1 MRAVVFAY
9 HNMGICGLEALK
21 EAGFDIAAIFSH
33 EDDPEENCWFDS
45 VVEWANKNHIDV
57 FCPPDVNT
65 PDWKEKLS
73 RLAPDVIFSF
83 YFRHMLSKDILNIP
97 ASGAYNLHGSLLPAY
112 RGRTSVNWAI
122 VNGEKQTG
130 VTLHHMIGKADAGDI
145 VGQKAVEIEFEDT
158 AKTLY
163 DKLCGAAR
171 EMLAELL
178 PLIREGKAP
187 RIPQDLSKGSYYSG
201 RKPEDGRIDWTWP
214 AVRIYNLIRAVTEP
228 YPGAFGLLS
237 GTGKIFIWWAL
248 PFDGKNIDRTPGQ
261 IEVEKMDVFVTAGE
275 GRLKL
280 VDIEVAGSRRKHEQ
294 IFDYF
299 KNKEGLVL
307 T

>member
-21 EAGFDIAAIFSH
+21 EAGFNITAIISH
-33 EDDPEENCWFDS
+33 EDDRGENCWFDS
-45 VVEWANKNHIDV
+45 VVEWANKNHIEV
-57 FCPPDVNT
+57 FCPGNVNT
-65 PDWKEKLS
+65 PEWIDKIS
-73 RLAPDVIFSF
+73 RLDPDVIFSL
-83 YFRHMLSKDILNIP
+83 YYRHMLSQDILNIP

-112 RGRTSVNWAI
+112 RGRTPVNWAI
-122 VNGEKQTG
+122 INGEKQTG

-145 VGQKAVEIEFEDT
+145 VGQKAVEIDFEDT
-158 AKTLY
+158 ARTVY

-171 EMLAELL
+171 EMLAEVL
-178 PLIREGKAP
+178 PLIREGRAP
-187 RIPQDLSKGSYYSG
+187 RSPQDLTKGSYYSG
-201 RKPEDGRIDWTWP
+201 RRPEDGRIDWNWP

-228 YPGAFGLLS
+228 YPGAFGFLP
-237 GTGKIFIWWAL
+237 GVGKILIWWAL
-248 PFDGKNIDRTPGQ
+248 PDEGKGIDHTPGQ
-261 IEVEKMDVFVTAGE
+261 IEIGNSEVFVRTGD

-280 VDIEVAGSRRKHEQ
+280 ADVEVAGSRMKGDALFQ
-294 IFDYF
+294 YL

>member
-1 MRAVVFAY
+1 MRSVVFAY

-21 EAGFDIAAIFSH
+21 EAGFNIAAIFSH
-33 EDDPEENCWFDS
+33 EDDPGENCWFDS
-45 VVEWANKNHIDV
+45 VVEWANENHIEV

-65 PDWKEKLS
+65 PDWKEKVS
-73 RLAPDVIFSF
+73 HLAPDVIFSF
-83 YFRHMLSKDILNIP
+83 YFRHMLSHDILKIP

-112 RGRTSVNWAI
+112 RGRTPVNWAI

-130 VTLHHMIGKADAGDI
+130 VTLHYMTVKPDAGDI

-158 AKTLY
+158 ARTLY

-171 EMLAELL
+171 EMLAVVL
-178 PLIREGKAP
+178 PLIRDGRAP
-187 RIPQDLSKGSYYSG
+187 RVPQDLTKGSYYSG
-201 RKPEDGRIDWTWP
+201 RRPEDGRIDWSWP
-214 AVRIYNLIRAVTEP
+214 AMRIYNLIRAVTEP
-228 YPGAFGLLS
+228 YPGAFGFLP
-237 GTGKIFIWWAL
+237 GAEKILIWWAL
-248 PFDGKNIDRTPGQ
+248 PEGKDSNDHPPGR
-261 IEVEKMDVFVTAGE
+261 IEVEKKYVFVRTGD

-280 VDIEVAGSRRKHEQ
+280 IDIEVAGSRMKRDP

-299 KNKEGLVL
+299 KSKEGLVL

>member
-21 EAGFDIAAIFSH
+21 NAGFSITAIFSH
-33 EDDPEENCWFDS
+33 EDDPGENCWFDS

-65 PDWKEKLS
+65 PDWKEKVS

-83 YFRHMLSKDILNIP
+83 YFRHMLSKDILNI
-97 ASGAYNLHGSLLPAY
+97 ARSGAYNLHGSFLPAY
-112 RGRTSVNWAI
+112 RGRAPVNWAI

-130 VTLHHMIGKADAGDI
+130 VTLHHMIGKVDAGDI
-145 VGQKAVEIEFEDT
+145 VAQTAVEIEFEDT
-158 AKTLY
+158 ARTMY
-163 DKLCGAAR
+163 DKLCVAAR
-171 EMLAELL
+171 EMLAEVL
-178 PLIREGKAP
+178 PLIGEGRAP

-201 RKPEDGRIDWTWP
+201 RKPEDGRIDWTWS

-228 YPGAFGLLS
+228 YPGAFGFLP
-237 GTGKIFIWWAL
+237 GAGKILIWWAF
-248 PFDGKNIDRTPGQ
+248 PQEKRGNDRAPGR
-261 IEVEKMDVFVTAGE
+261 IEVEKSGVFVRAGE

-280 VDIEVAGSRRKHEQ
+280 IDIEVAGSRRKREQ

>member
-21 EAGFDIAAIFSH
+21 RAGFNIAAIFSH
-33 EDDPEENCWFDS
+33 EDDPEEKCWFDS
-45 VVEWANKNHIDV
+45 VVEWADKNHIEV

-65 PDWKEKLS
+65 PDWITKVS
-73 RLAPDVIFSF
+73 RLSPDAVFSF
-83 YFRHMLSKDILNIP
+83 YFRHMLSQDILKIP

-112 RGRTSVNWAI
+112 RGRAPVNWAI
-122 VNGEKQTG
+122 INGEKKTG
-130 VTLHHMIGKADAGDI
+130 VTLHHMIDKPDAGDI

-158 AKTLY
+158 TRTLY

-171 EMLAELL
+171 EMLAEVL
-178 PLIREGKAP
+178 PLIREGRAP
-187 RIPQDLSKGSYYSG
+187 RIPQDVMKGSYYGG
-201 RKPEDGRIDWTWP
+201 RRPEDGRIDWNRP
-214 AVRIYNLIRAVTEP
+214 AVVIYNLIRAVTDP
-228 YPGAFGLLS
+228 YPGAFSFLPGA
-237 GTGKIFIWWAL
+237 GKILIWWAF
-248 PFDGKNIDRTPGQ
+248 PQEKTGNDQAPGR
-261 IEVEKMDVFVTAGE
+261 IEVEKKDVFVSTGE

-280 VDIEVAGSRRKHEQ
+280 VDIEVGGSRRKGDQ

-299 KNKEGLVL
+299 KNKEGLIL

>member
-1 MRAVVFAY
+1 MRAVAFAY

-21 EAGFDIAAIFSH
+21 KAGFNIAAIFSH
-33 EDDPEENCWFDS
+33 EDDPGENCWFAS

-65 PDWKEKLS
+65 PQWTEKVS
-73 RLAPDVIFSF
+73 RLAPEVIFSF
-83 YFRHMLSKDILNIP
+83 YFRHMLSPDILNIP

-112 RGRTSVNWAI
+112 RGRTPVNWAI

-130 VTLHHMIGKADAGDI
+130 ITLHYMTVKPDAGDI
-145 VGQKAVEIEFEDT
+145 VGQKAVEIVFQDT
-158 AKTLY
+158 ARSLY
-163 DKLCGAAR
+163 DKLCGAAGALL
-171 EMLAELL
+171 EEVL
-178 PLIREGKAP
+178 PLIREGRAP
-187 RIPQDLSKGSYYSG
+187 RIPQELTKGSYYSG
-201 RKPEDGRIDWTWP
+201 RRPEDGRIDWSWP

-228 YPGAFGLLS
+228 YPGAFGFLP
-237 GTGKIFIWWAL
+237 GAGKILIWWAL
-248 PFDGKNIDRTPGQ
+248 PEGEGRNDHPPGR
-261 IEVEKMDVFVTAGE
+261 IEVENEDVFVRTGD

-280 VDIEVAGSRRKHEQ
+280 IDIEVAGSRIKRGQ
-294 IFDYF
+294 IFNYF